1 MKPRWIKPL
10 FLLLCLMPMLWIAG
24 NALWGDLGANPVET
38 VTFQTGD
45 WALRLLLLTL
55 ALTPLR
61 QLTGWG
67 GWLRLRRMAGLFVYF
82 YASSHFMIWFIAD
95 HSLDPVSMWDDV
107 LERPYIALGFSAWL
121 LLAPL
126 AITSTTGWMRRL
138 GRRWKQLH
146 QLVYLVLILAIAH
159 YLWLVK
165 ADYLLAGIHAA
176 VAALLLIWRAL
187 QNGILL
193 GALRFEQSDRSMAKP
208 LGK

>member
-1 MKPRWIKPL
+1 MIKPL
-10 FLLLCLMPMLWIAG
+10 FFLLCLSPMLWIVG

-61 QLTGWG
+61 QITGWSS
-67 GWLRLRRMAGLFVYF
+67 WIRLRRMAGLFVYF
-82 YASSHFMIWFIAD
+82 YDLS
-95 HSLDPVSMWDDV
+95 SMWNDV

-126 AITSTTGWMRRL
+126 AITSTNGWMRRL
-138 GRRWKQLH
+138 GRRWKALH
-146 QLVYLVLILAIAH
+146 RLVYLILLLAIAH

-165 ADYLLAGIHAA
+165 ADYLLAGIHAVIA
-176 VAALLLIWRAL
+176 GLLLAWRVRGWL
-187 QNGILL
+187 SWPIFRRLSPG
-193 GALRFEQSDRSMAKP
+193 
-208 LGK
+208 